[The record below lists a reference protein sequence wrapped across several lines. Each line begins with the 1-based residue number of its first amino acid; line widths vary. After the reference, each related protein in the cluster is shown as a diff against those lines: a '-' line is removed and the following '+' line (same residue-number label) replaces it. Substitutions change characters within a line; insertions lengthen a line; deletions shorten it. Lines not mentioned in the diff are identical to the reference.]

1 MDARSNAG
9 IKRIDC
15 RLLLLHEV
23 CASHHSESL
32 NAVEKCTQPHDLYPN
47 TKTPTRVFEYWQTL
61 WAMFAKLKAHS
72 LDAKRRL
79 NTWNIDH
86 MMSEAR
92 QNAQHKHTLSEKK
105 AALKPPTYFQSVSKA

>member
-1 MDARSNAG
+1 
-9 IKRIDC
+9 
-15 RLLLLHEV
+15 
-23 CASHHSESL
+23 
-32 NAVEKCTQPHDLYPN
+32 
-47 TKTPTRVFEYWQTL
+47 
-61 WAMFAKLKAHS
+61 MFAKLQAHS

-92 QNAQHKHTLSEKK
+92 QNAQRKHTLSEKK

>member
-1 MDARSNAG
+1 
-9 IKRIDC
+9 
-15 RLLLLHEV
+15 
-23 CASHHSESL
+23 
-32 NAVEKCTQPHDLYPN
+32 
-47 TKTPTRVFEYWQTL
+47 
-61 WAMFAKLKAHS
+61 MFSKLKAHS